1 MRVYNYTAMEKK
13 RERYKLLKSQLYASA
28 LFLLLFVSIVESK
41 DKYLE
46 ELIHIPVSIENNLG
60 EKIEF
65 KAYIA
70 QNYKQ
75 KRKGLM
81 YIENLPEN
89 ESMLFHF
96 NPPRDVSMWMKNTVI
111 SLDIIFLDSNKKIIK
126 IHRNAEPESLK
137 SIRSV
142 KKAEWV
148 LEINAGV
155 SENYKIDIGNI
166 VSFEVQNTLN

>member
-1 MRVYNYTAMEKK
+1 
-13 RERYKLLKSQLYASA
+13 
-28 LFLLLFVSIVESK
+28 
-41 DKYLE
+41 
-46 ELIHIPVSIENNLG
+46 
-60 EKIEF
+60 
-65 KAYIA
+65 
-70 QNYKQ
+70 
-75 KRKGLM
+75 
-81 YIENLPEN
+81 
-89 ESMLFHF
+89 MLFHF

-148 LEINAGV
+148 LEINAGL
-155 SENYKIDIGNI
+155 SEKYKIDIGNI